1 MSENKNDIAQS
12 KSEQFVLKQAK
23 SIKNFGIISLSIL
36 GGIILLI
43 IIFAIAMVATVPVD
57 QNASANSW
65 ITTSAVLGI
74 LLLISIIIGSVCDI
88 AFNIVAIIK
97 IASTDWGNRNL
108 NNSKL
113 IFWILSLVFMFL
125 LPIVSPILWIVW
137 GNKVKNTV
145 EFKTK

>member
-1 MSENKNDIAQS
+1 MLENKNDIAQS
-12 KSEQFVLKQAK
+12 KSEQFALKQAK

-43 IIFAIAMVATVPVD
+43 IIFAVSMVAIVPVD
-57 QNASANSW
+57 PNASSNSW
-65 ITTSAVLGI
+65 ITTSAILGI

-88 AFNIVAIIK
+88 VFNIVAIIK
-97 IASTDWGNRNL
+97 IASTDWGNCNL

-137 GNKVKNTV
+137 GNKVKNTI
-145 EFKTK
+145 EFKIK

>member
-1 MSENKNDIAQS
+1 MSENKNDMAQS

-57 QNASANSW
+57 PNASSNSW

-88 AFNIVAIIK
+88 VFNIVAIIK

-108 NNSKL
+108 NNNKL

-137 GNKVKNTV
+137 GNKVKNTI

>member
-57 QNASANSW
+57 PNASANSW

-113 IFWILSLVFMFL
+113 IFWILPLVFMFL